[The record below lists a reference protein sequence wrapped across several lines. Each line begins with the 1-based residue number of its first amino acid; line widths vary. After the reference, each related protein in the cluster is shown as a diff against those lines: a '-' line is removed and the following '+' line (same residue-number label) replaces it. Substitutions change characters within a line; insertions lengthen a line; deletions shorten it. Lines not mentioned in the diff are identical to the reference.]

1 MSCSIFVKYF
11 LGLVKLRRFWLLC
24 VCCLLVGYMPHA
36 VILVIR
42 PWNHIQTPGTR
53 LYNNNSVHS
62 TRAAIRSGYV
72 EARLGD
78 IAVRSGDTR
87 SADSIMN
94 LDLNNMNSSGI
105 EKETEEIRARSG
117 DTSGIMKLNL
127 HNMNSSG
134 IEKETEEIRARSGD
148 TSAGDSIMNLNLNK
162 INSSSVVQQT
172 DESESA
178 NLNNTRYWGD
188 AKEEVV
194 VPIVTMFTTIRDR
207 QCRRSIHNRTLRN
220 WAALSPYMDPVLFV
234 PHTEVNTSSWPM
246 AAKSQNWDVRIL
258 HDLRNELPII
268 KAMFMEILKSSNTPF
283 VGYANADILFDTS
296 LISTLSALSKSVH
309 VQNKM
314 TLVVGRRRNVNVTTF
329 DLGDG
334 DDLDMISEMD
344 QRQLFHGFAQDYFI
358 ISRQGLPWDDI
369 PDFVVG
375 RNGYD
380 NWLVVKGQDW
390 GLTLVDAS
398 RTLLAL
404 HQVGIDGFKSGSRT
418 VPKDTLRLNKMLAKG
433 FNYGRGTTACAP
445 FYTTGNCSVNQHKF
459 CNQFIDISLHKKPL
473 YNGRNGTKRTKC

>member
-1 MSCSIFVKYF
+1 MQHLFFAPLFCI
-11 LGLVKLRRFWLLC
+11 LQRFF
-24 VCCLLVGYMPHA
+24 Y
-36 VILVIR
+36 
-42 PWNHIQTPGTR
+42 
-53 LYNNNSVHS
+53 YY
-62 TRAAIRSGYV
+62 AAIRSGYV

-78 IAVRSGDTR
+78 ITVRSGDTL
-87 SADSIMN
+87 SGDSIMN
-94 LDLNNMNSSGI
+94 LDLNNMNASGI

-117 DTSGIMKLNL
+117 DTSGIMNLNLNNMNSSGVEKETEEIRARSGDTSAIMNLNL

-148 TSAGDSIMNLNLNK
+148 TSAIMNLDLNK

-172 DESESA
+172 EESESA

-194 VPIVTMFTTIRDR
+194 APVVTMFTTIRDR

-220 WAALSPYMDPVLFV
+220 WAALSPHMDPVLFV

-314 TLVVGRRRNVNVTTF
+314 TLVIGRRRKVNVTTF

-334 DDLDMISEMD
+334 DDLDRISEMD

-404 HQVGIDGFKSGSRT
+404 HQVGIDGYKSGSRT

-445 FYTTGNCSVNQHKF
+445 FYTTGNCSVNQHKS
-459 CNQFIDISLHKKPL
+459 CNQILDISLHKKPL
-473 YNGRNGTKRTKC
+473 YNGRNGTKRTTC